1 MADPNVQKTSS
12 GASVVRLQQYYQG
25 IPIFQMA
32 LTVHFSDRKQLRSAT
47 GDNVSI
53 GDGFN
58 VIPSFGVK
66 EAILEV
72 CNYLNANQGLS
83 DAGDQVDGWGQPVK
97 VTPIDVSC
105 YKPKILAVFPM
116 PSRPTVLDKG
126 LFEDYIPANLVIF
139 HQGPQSRL
147 RWHFVI
153 TLPNNWGQY
162 VFIVGADA
170 DSSGEILYA
179 QEVSVHV
186 AAQGNVFE
194 FNGGHDRDM
203 VPFPRPVEDYP
214 PILTPEEQ
222 SDFGDFPDWV
232 DKDQAIGNS
241 TVATLGDSPTTLTGE
256 DIGGLLTFNPDD
268 STGDD

>member
-12 GASVVRLQQYYQG
+12 RASVVHSQQYYQG

-97 VTPIDVSC
+97 VTPIDVSSS
-105 YKPKILAVFPM
+105 
-116 PSRPTVLDKG
+116 SRPTSKKPTATSRISVSCFRPKTPTSCCSPRRIRAHSSTSCRTDA
-126 LFEDYIPANLVIF
+126 PRCNAWPSWPSSPRSNL
-139 HQGPQSRL
+139 
-147 RWHFVI
+147 
-153 TLPNNWGQY
+153 
-162 VFIVGADA
+162 GAC
-170 DSSGEILYA
+170 
-179 QEVSVHV
+179 
-186 AAQGNVFE
+186 
-194 FNGGHDRDM
+194 
-203 VPFPRPVEDYP
+203 
-214 PILTPEEQ
+214 
-222 SDFGDFPDWV
+222 
-232 DKDQAIGNS
+232 
-241 TVATLGDSPTTLTGE
+241 
-256 DIGGLLTFNPDD
+256 
-268 STGDD
+268 